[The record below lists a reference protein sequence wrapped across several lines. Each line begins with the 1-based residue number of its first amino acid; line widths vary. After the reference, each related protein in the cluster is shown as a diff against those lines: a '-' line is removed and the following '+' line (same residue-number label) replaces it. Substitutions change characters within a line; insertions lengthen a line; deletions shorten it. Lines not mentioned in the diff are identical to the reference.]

1 MNLLA
6 HAFLSFQ
13 DTDILAGNMISDYV
27 KGKKQYDLPTN
38 VQKGIQLHRIIDT
51 FTDQHLV
58 VKELS
63 EIFRPKYRL
72 YSGAIIDIVFDHF
85 LANDEIHFNKDQ
97 LHDFTQTIYTQLSI
111 HQTIFPER
119 FAKMFPY
126 MTSQNWLFHYQS
138 TEGIQRSLGGLQRRA
153 KYIDETE
160 TAFQLFLQ
168 HYEQIQTGYQLF
180 FPELLQMSKD
190 TFNKL

>member
-13 DTDILAGNMISDYV
+13 DTDILVGNMISDYV

-85 LANDEIHFNKDQ
+85 LANDEIHFNEDQ
-97 LHDFTQTIYTQLSI
+97 LHNFTQATYTQLSI
-111 HQTIFPER
+111 HQFIFPER

-168 HYEQIQTGYQLF
+168 HYEQIKKGYQLF
-180 FPELLQMSKD
+180 FPDLLQLSQD

>member
-27 KGKKQYDLPTN
+27 KGKKQYDLPRN
-38 VQKGIQLHRIIDT
+38 VQKGIQLHRVIDT
-51 FTDQHLV
+51 FTDQHRV

-85 LANDEIHFNKDQ
+85 LANDEIHFNKNQ

-111 HQTIFPER
+111 HQSIFPER

>member
-27 KGKKQYDLPTN
+27 KGKKQYDLPRN
-38 VQKGIQLHRIIDT
+38 VQKGIQLHRVIDT
-51 FTDQHLV
+51 FTDQHRV

-85 LANDEIHFNKDQ
+85 LANDEIHFNKNQ
-97 LHDFTQTIYTQLSI
+97 LHDFTQTTYAQLFN
-111 HQTIFPER
+111 HNNLFPER
-119 FAKMFPY
+119 FAKMYPY
-126 MTSQNWLFHYQS
+126 MVEQNWLFHYQS